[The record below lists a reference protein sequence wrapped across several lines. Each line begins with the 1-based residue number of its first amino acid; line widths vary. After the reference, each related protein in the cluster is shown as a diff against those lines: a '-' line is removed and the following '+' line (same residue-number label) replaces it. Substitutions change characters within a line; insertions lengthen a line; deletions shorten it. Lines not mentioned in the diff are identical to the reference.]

1 MYFVVKS
8 KWALEL
14 IDVLVFKVINIWS
27 INSGWTNK
35 IRRVF
40 WACFKSMALNQSLK
54 IVAELRQ
61 KKE

>member
-8 KWALEL
+8 KWPLEL
-14 IDVLVFKVINIWS
+14 IDNLLLKVINFWS
-27 INSGWTNK
+27 INSGSTNK
-35 IRRVF
+35 IRREF